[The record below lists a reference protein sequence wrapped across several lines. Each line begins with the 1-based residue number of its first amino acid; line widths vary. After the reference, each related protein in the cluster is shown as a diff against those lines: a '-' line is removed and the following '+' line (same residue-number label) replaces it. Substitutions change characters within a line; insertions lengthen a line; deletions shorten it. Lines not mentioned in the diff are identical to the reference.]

1 MGHLQPGRLFTQQ
14 HSPNFSY
21 SEGKGSMAKAIL
33 LLTVIGRKNTH
44 RGKLKRTVRASF
56 KLPMTVHFAC
66 RHMISLPLYFP
77 STRTQLLG
85 LPLRTC
91 QYICYQIM
99 IANAPWTSWLVKPTS
114 RKVCWLVRPE
124 QLPGEQDQQIRQNCK
139 SHTTICTLLRLLEG
153 TAHYADELLVFF

>member
-56 KLPMTVHFAC
+56 KLLMTVHFAC

-85 LPLRTC
+85 LPLHTC
-91 QYICYQIM
+91 QYICYQI
-99 IANAPWTSWLVKPTS
+99 IISNAQRTSWLVKPTS
-114 RKVCWLVRPE
+114 RKFFWLVYPQ
-124 QLPGEQDQQIRQNCK
+124 QLPWEQDQHKGKNCK
-139 SHTTICTLLRLLEG
+139 SHTTICTLLRPLEG
-153 TAHYADELLVFF
+153 TAHYAGKL